1 MWKNAPAILDDV
13 AKTKSFLVMNAPYT
27 GVLNREILFWS
38 KQNPYYCEVE
48 HHLTS
53 TCNSIRSNEYRAP
66 V

>member
-13 AKTKSFLVMNAPYT
+13 AKAKSFLVMNAPYT
-27 GVLNREILFWS
+27 GVLNREILFWA

-48 HHLTS
+48 HYRTS
-53 TCNSIRSNEYRAP
+53 ACNSIRSNEYRAP